1 MTVETAASGDS
12 ANNNTNT
19 GIPGEYVVDMND
31 KLLELLH
38 KGMWHQ
44 STRILKFKVIKI
56 PGNNYYV
63 FLQKILHATARGHA
77 IKHKSQDVSLPCQEF
92 QYTESKQPEI
102 LNI

>member
-38 KGMWHQ
+38 
-44 STRILKFKVIKI
+44 I
-56 PGNNYYV
+56 
-63 FLQKILHATARGHA
+63 
-77 IKHKSQDVSLPCQEF
+77 
-92 QYTESKQPEI
+92 
-102 LNI
+102 